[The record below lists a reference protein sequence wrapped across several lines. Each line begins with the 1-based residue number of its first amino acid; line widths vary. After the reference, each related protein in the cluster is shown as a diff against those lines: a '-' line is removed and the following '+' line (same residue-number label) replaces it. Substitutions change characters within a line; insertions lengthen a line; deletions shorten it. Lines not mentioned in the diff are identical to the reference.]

1 MLPNVVRGRSF
12 WRLLSV
18 CWRGKANRY
27 LSGGHI
33 CPLRRR
39 GRRGSP
45 GTRSRFVPVSGE
57 AGSFDGSPSAQE
69 SFQGWLIAD
78 DAHPRASG
86 VSHDTTGKQ
95 DDVCEE
101 GPKVHTDILSAMV
114 FLMHHQGKP
123 RLDVPGQC
131 GDDHA
136 CLPACALR
144 AGKRATHR
152 QVGPV
157 ADQVIQG
164 HAQGIDAV
172 LKLFDHVFLVASF
185 VGSKDDLGGS
195 QVVACGD
202 VEEISDL
209 PAQRAA
215 PLQTGIVE
223 EGLLA
228 FGFTDLPVP
237 TADRCFCGGPRR
249 GRGVRTCQADS
260 QTQPR
265 LRS

>member
-18 CWRGKANRY
+18 CWSGKANRY
-27 LSGGHI
+27 LSGGRI

-45 GTRSRFVPVSGE
+45 GTWSRFVPVSGE

-78 DAHPRASG
+78 DAHRRASG

-131 GDDHA
+131 GDDH
-136 CLPACALR
+136 
-144 AGKRATHR
+144 
-152 QVGPV
+152 VGPV

-202 VEEISDL
+202 VEEISD
-209 PAQRAA
+209 
-215 PLQTGIVE
+215 IVE

-249 GRGVRTCQADS
+249 GRGVRTCPAGS